1 MHRKKIT
8 ITDVAKAAGVSIAT
22 VSRVVN
28 HVDRV
33 EPSAA
38 KRVREA
44 MYTLGY
50 VPKKP
55 NHPNAV
61 IALVVPSLENP
72 FFSLVVEGILSRANI
87 EGETLLVFS
96 SEGSAVQEK
105 KNLHWAAK
113 LGVDGLL
120 FCPLSDTSASLLPAL
135 FAISTPVVIIY
146 RHDYCDFASHIYYD
160 NEMGGY
166 LATKYLLKA
175 GHRQIAFF
183 ASFWGDKPSDLLNFH
198 DRRLMGSYSS
208 LDRLKG
214 YQNALEEYGVTV
226 HRELLCST
234 GYTYE
239 SGYAMTRHFLS
250 SLCDFTAIICCNDSV
265 AAGVLQALRE
275 QNIEVPRQVSVIG
288 YDASFLSDI
297 TRPSLS
303 SVHQDPKVL
312 GRTAF
317 DQLQARRS
325 GEGKADVILKPNLVI
340 KSSTGQCE
348 NKEQRPSY
356 DGKTGQ

>member
-1 MHRKKIT
+1 MNRKKIT

-28 HVDRV
+28 HANRV

-44 MYTLGY
+44 MHSLGY
-50 VPKKP
+50 IPKKP
-55 NHPNAV
+55 KRPHAM
-61 IALVVPSLENP
+61 IALVVPSMENT
-72 FFSLVVEGILSRANI
+72 FFSLVVEGILAQANR
-87 EGETLLVFS
+87 ERETLMVLS
-96 SEGSAVQEK
+96 SEGSAVQEEE
-105 KNLHWAAK
+105 NLRRAAK
-113 LGVDGLL
+113 IGVDGIL
-120 FCPLSDTSASLLPAL
+120 FCPLSENSSSLLPAL
-135 FAISTPVVIIY
+135 FAISTPIVIIY
-146 RHDYCDFASHIYYD
+146 RHDYCDYASHIYYD
-160 NEMGGY
+160 NELGGY

-183 ASFWGDKPSDLLNFH
+183 ASFWGDKPSVLLNFH

-214 YQNALEEYGVTV
+214 YQKALNEYNLKIQK
-226 HRELLCST
+226 ELLYST

-239 SGYAMTRHFLS
+239 SGYAMTKNVLS

-275 QNIEVPRQVSVIG
+275 QNIDVPRQVSVIG
-288 YDASFLSDI
+288 YDASYLSDI
-297 TRPSLS
+297 TRPALS
-303 SVHQDPKVL
+303 SIHQDPKLL
-312 GRTAF
+312 GRSAF
-317 DQLQARRS
+317 EQLQARRR
-325 GEGKADVILKPNLVI
+325 GEGRADVILKPNLVI

-348 NKEQRPSY
+348 TK
-356 DGKTGQ
+356 D